1 MLVHSSAS
9 TDSSPLTRQL
19 LRATLRIERKIS
31 DAIAARRVPC
41 LRWPD
46 GQCLVV
52 SPSMFWHHEERALAT
67 DANVR
72 HTLRPSNN
80 ISFAGVP
87 IQSQMV
93 VAWRDNNEYS
103 SVDAGSTVFLA
114 LTYFFPEK
122 DCFGKTGHSV
132 WRQILE
138 DVSKDGAD
146 LIIETQQPKLIAL
159 EVCHAKY
166 TLWARS
172 SRGATVHD
180 TQILFR
186 RYLSIN
192 CIHLLGLL
200 WTCNYFRTI
209 SAQRSSC
216 T

>member
-19 LRATLRIERKIS
+19 LGATLRIERKIS
-31 DAIAARRVPC
+31 GALAERQVPC

-46 GQCLVV
+46 GQCFVV
-52 SPSMFWHHEERALAT
+52 SPLMFWHHEERALAT
-67 DANVR
+67 DVNVLQ
-72 HTLRPSNN
+72 TLRPSNN
-80 ISFAGVP
+80 ISVAGVP
-87 IQSQMV
+87 IQSHMV

-122 DCFGKTGHSV
+122 DCFGKTGHST

-159 EVCHAKY
+159 EVCHP
-166 TLWARS
+166 
-172 SRGATVHD
+172 
-180 TQILFR
+180 
-186 RYLSIN
+186 
-192 CIHLLGLL
+192 
-200 WTCNYFRTI
+200 
-209 SAQRSSC
+209 
-216 T
+216 